1 MTTYKRYAWPVVTL
15 VVLFTCVTV
24 TLLALV
30 FPQEAA
36 GVHTRL
42 SAPEVRIGYYVLVL
56 LLATSLAISL
66 SNAAVGLAE
75 RQVITCKLFLL
86 VLAWVPL
93 ALFAPGIEGVAML
106 VATVA
111 VGGSVLVLWP
121 APTKR

>member
-1 MTTYKRYAWPVVTL
+1 MSRYKRYAWPALTL
-15 VVLFTCVTV
+15 TVLFALVTV
-24 TLLALV
+24 TLLELV

-36 GVHTRL
+36 GVNARL

-93 ALFAPGIEGVAML
+93 ALFAPGIEAVAML
-106 VATVA
+106 VAIVG